1 MQIQLGC
8 KYKKKGNVPVLGQ
21 QAGAKV
27 QAQWGSRAARA
38 RSRSMDTPPA
48 DARTPHAPESVFKN
62 EYGLKN
68 SFDDQL
74 DHTTIYAYERTHTRM
89 SKWPKH
95 TAIWCSR
102 MHTYTYACEPMSKS
116 MRRYYN
122 YTYISMQTRTHKQ
135 AQTHAHTNP
144 CTNTRTH
151 ACAHA
156 HTPTYLKAFS
166 FSLLY
171 LVLSYLRGQLGG
183 VMKVPK
189 QMHQLQLR
197 AWRRF

>member
-122 YTYISMQTRTHKQ
+122 YTNTRTHKPMHKHTH
-135 AQTHAHTNP
+135 ACMRSCTHAHISKSVLFFSPLSCSFLPARPARRCDESAETDAPASASCLAAFLNLSST
-144 CTNTRTH
+144 CTNT
-151 ACAHA
+151 
-156 HTPTYLKAFS
+156 
-166 FSLLY
+166 
-171 LVLSYLRGQLGG
+171 
-183 VMKVPK
+183 
-189 QMHQLQLR
+189 
-197 AWRRF
+197 